1 MISKIKS
8 DLICLQETNLEVINS
23 MIIRNALGQE
33 FDDNFFFSLPVAL
46 GGGGG
51 LVPARPSL
59 LQLHSL
65 VTTDY
70 SFSVKVID
78 TRLNLDW
85 MITGYMGPKSPM
97 SNHL

>member
-51 LVPARPSL
+51 VSTCQA
-59 LQLHSL
+59 
-65 VTTDY
+65 
-70 SFSVKVID
+70 FSIA
-78 TRLNLDW
+78 T
-85 MITGYMGPKSPM
+85 P
-97 SNHL
+97 

>member
-46 GGGGG
+46 GGGG
-51 LVPARPSL
+51 
-59 LQLHSL
+59 
-65 VTTDY
+65 
-70 SFSVKVID
+70 
-78 TRLNLDW
+78 
-85 MITGYMGPKSPM
+85 
-97 SNHL
+97 

>member
-33 FDDNFFFSLPVAL
+33 FDDNFFFSLPMAL

-51 LVPARPSL
+51 
-59 LQLHSL
+59 
-65 VTTDY
+65 
-70 SFSVKVID
+70 
-78 TRLNLDW
+78 
-85 MITGYMGPKSPM
+85 G
-97 SNHL
+97 